1 MDNQDIFDPEELDET
16 QEFDLDA
23 ILNEFHTDHEDAPPE
38 DAPAIA
44 PETGDSEAFDQELSQ
59 ILQDFGEEPGEEQ
72 PSSLSETRIFSPA
85 PSDAEKAAA
94 APGTAPSPEPGPFRN
109 APSPRS
115 AASAPPGISGYSRIR
130 PGGRWH
136 PR

>member
-1 MDNQDIFDPEELDET
+1 MTHLEDPMDNEEKRDQEGLDEL
-16 QEFDLDA
+16 QDFDLDA
-23 ILNEFHTDHEDAPPE
+23 ILNEFHTDPE
-38 DAPAIA
+38 DVPPKDASAIA

-94 APGTAPSPEPGPFRN
+94 APGPPIMPSPPIRLVRVRINRN
-109 APSPRS
+109 RMAKVMP
-115 AASAPPGISGYSRIR
+115 
-130 PGGRWH
+130 
-136 PR
+136 

>member
-1 MDNQDIFDPEELDET
+1 MDNEEKRDQEGLDEL
-16 QEFDLDA
+16 QDFDLDA
-23 ILNEFHTDHEDAPPE
+23 ILNEFHTDPEDAPPE
-38 DAPAIA
+38 DASAIA

-94 APGTAPSPEPGPFRN
+94 APGTEQT
-109 APSPRS
+109 
-115 AASAPPGISGYSRIR
+115 IRIE
-130 PGGRWH
+130 
-136 PR
+136 